1 MLRGRFRPLKPL
13 RTELLADSLDL
24 HNEVSESASSIA
36 DCENSVSSKSK
47 ACHSCSRASI
57 SSCCC
62 LLDFTTCHRCQP
74 QSQPVRLAAESGQR
88 WCRGNMHTHSFWSDG
103 DDFPEAI
110 AKWYRDRGYQFLVFT
125 DHNTLL
131 QKERWVNLDK
141 RKAAYESLA
150 AAWPAEWI
158 DTR

>member
-1 MLRGRFRPLKPL
+1 
-13 RTELLADSLDL
+13 
-24 HNEVSESASSIA
+24 
-36 DCENSVSSKSK
+36 
-47 ACHSCSRASI
+47 
-57 SSCCC
+57 
-62 LLDFTTCHRCQP
+62 
-74 QSQPVRLAAESGQR
+74 
-88 WCRGNMHTHSFWSDG
+88 MHTHSFWSDG